1 MSPSHAGQPLLSS
14 CCPAGSPAPAPASE
28 GAGDL
33 GSVPRWPPSP
43 QQARASPSL
52 TQTSG
57 RPLPAPPMAAVPPCP
72 QLWALPAW
80 CICTEH
86 LRAHL
91 CPLAGVSVREGA
103 SSLATSA
110 GVAAAV
116 LRVPPL
122 SPQASLRWA
131 AQAQQGWTETS
142 CLLPGHSHTHILYF
156 LPISTLRGSCENSTG
171 HAPTPTFESQLVTQC
186 CLRHDVADAPRPRQ
200 GSAVWSLD
208 CVRGFPGVPGMSSA
222 IMRSSLGA
230 HGTEPSCLFSPHWSR
245 TFFSL
250 SLTAMTL
257 AHLRVLGP
265 SSVHCPCVWVSEVSS
280 WSRVGGASL
289 AGESQE

>member
-1 MSPSHAGQPLLSS
+1 MLPFCWLFSVPIAHLPCVFQRPPPPPRQSVTGQNARRVPPSPVLQAPPVLQSGSGLGALWAPPPGWRAVSMSPSHAGQPLLSS

-171 HAPTPTFESQLVTQC
+171 HAPTPTFESQLVTV
-186 CLRHDVADAPRPRQ
+186 L
-200 GSAVWSLD
+200 
-208 CVRGFPGVPGMSSA
+208 
-222 IMRSSLGA
+222 
-230 HGTEPSCLFSPHWSR
+230 SP
-245 TFFSL
+245 T
-250 SLTAMTL
+250 
-257 AHLRVLGP
+257 
-265 SSVHCPCVWVSEVSS
+265 
-280 WSRVGGASL
+280 
-289 AGESQE
+289 